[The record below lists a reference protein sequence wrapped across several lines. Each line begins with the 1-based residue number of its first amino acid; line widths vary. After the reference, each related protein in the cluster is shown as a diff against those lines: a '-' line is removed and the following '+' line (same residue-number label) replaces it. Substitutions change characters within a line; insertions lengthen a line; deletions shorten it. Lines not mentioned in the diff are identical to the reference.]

1 MIVAVKL
8 VRAVFEKLRPVLDER
23 MERLLAAAFA
33 EGIGPGG
40 TAAVTEATGIR
51 KKRVASGK
59 RDLAELAADADS
71 PLRNRVRR
79 PGGGRK
85 AVEEADPTLV
95 RDLEALI
102 EPTTRGSPE
111 SPLRWTTKS
120 LRCLSEELAERGHR
134 VGRTVVG
141 QLLHGLGYSLQA
153 NSKRIEGKQHPD
165 RDAQFRYIARRTKA
179 MQRTGEPVISVDTKK
194 KELVGPFAN
203 KGRQW
208 LPQGE
213 PEAVQ
218 VHDFF
223 DDRSVPKAVP
233 YGVYDVGRNEAFVN
247 VGMSADT
254 GEFAVASVR
263 SWWSHMGRK
272 AYPNASRIL
281 IVADSGGSNGNRN
294 SQWKVGL
301 QRMADE
307 TGLRVDVSHM
317 PPGTSKW
324 NKIEHRLFSAISMNW
339 RGQPLESYET
349 IVSLI
354 GSTTTSTGLRVKA
367 RLDRRT
373 YRKGKTVPRKV
384 MASLPIKRGRFHGD
398 WNYSFHRNE

>member
-1 MIVAVKL
+1 
-8 VRAVFEKLRPVLDER
+8 
-23 MERLLAAAFA
+23 
-33 EGIGPGG
+33 
-40 TAAVTEATGIR
+40 
-51 KKRVASGK
+51 
-59 RDLAELAADADS
+59 
-71 PLRNRVRR
+71 
-79 PGGGRK
+79 
-85 AVEEADPTLV
+85 
-95 RDLEALI
+95 
-102 EPTTRGSPE
+102 
-111 SPLRWTTKS
+111 
-120 LRCLSEELAERGHR
+120 
-134 VGRTVVG
+134 
-141 QLLHGLGYSLQA
+141 
-153 NSKRIEGKQHPD
+153 
-165 RDAQFRYIARRTKA
+165 
-179 MQRTGEPVISVDTKK
+179 MQRTGQPVISVDTKK

-254 GEFAVASVR
+254 GEFAVASIR